1 MSKIAMTLVF
11 IGVTLAVGVWV
22 NLELSE
28 TSFPSVLINETLAA
42 VANNTWTGLAY
53 KARSISLV
61 GNNTTV
67 YPTKSELGSAYWDWR
82 HYGYETQVILYHNA
96 TSDFDVATASYN
108 VTYNALNSSS
118 QYIVMNATEGT
129 STLAQW
135 LPIIMVVFAAA
146 IIIAALMMWFG
157 RR

>member
-1 MSKIAMTLVF
+1 MSMKGNKLLGSKGVTVWDMSKIAMTLVF

-22 NLELSE
+22 NL
-28 TSFPSVLINETLAA
+28 
-42 VANNTWTGLAY
+42 NNTWTGLAY